1 MIINNNLQ
9 KNLVTLKQNIDLL
22 IENNSLTNLQIE
34 NFLRNF
40 EKTRYNILNEIKLY
54 NKNVEFEYEKLK
66 TIDNEYKANFENG
79 ILKIYVPEVIPSY
92 KNLKTHTHKRI
103 LLNVAEITK
112 QYADIFENDVFIFIK
127 IYDKLLGWDIDNKYI
142 KPIADALILS
152 KVIQDDNITKMSYAA
167 KGEFSENP
175 HTEIY
180 VFDAKEA
187 NEFLENYSMSK

>member
-9 KNLVTLKQNIDLL
+9 KNLVTLRQKIDLL